1 MKNKQNDHISN
12 AKFYRKLYYLWF
24 KCKKRLNTCRD
35 SKLQY
40 SKRQS
45 SEDYIHYLFHGFY
58 PIKQTFLSA
67 RIAKL
72 TETFNY

>member
-1 MKNKQNDHISN
+1 MTI
-12 AKFYRKLYYLWF
+12 LWF
-24 KCKKRLNTCRD
+24 KCKKRLNTCQD

-40 SKRQS
+40 TRRQS
-45 SEDYIHYLFHGFY
+45 SGDYIEHYLFYWFY

-72 TETFNY
+72 TETFKY

>member
-1 MKNKQNDHISN
+1 MLNFTECYILLSLVQMQIK
-12 AKFYRKLYYLWF
+12 
-24 KCKKRLNTCRD
+24 LNTCRD

-40 SKRQS
+40 TRRRS
-45 SEDYIHYLFHGFY
+45 SGDYIQHYLFYGFY

-67 RIAKL
+67 RTAKR